1 MDPKRHKTRLLK
13 VLEQLKTEVC
23 KLLEDEHLK
32 FPYKSLEEVERDID
46 NLTYEIERTELL
58 K

>member
-1 MDPKRHKTRLLK
+1 MSPKRHKTRLLK
-13 VLEQLKTEVC
+13 VLEQLKAEVC

>member
-1 MDPKRHKTRLLK
+1 MSPKRHKTRLLK

-23 KLLEDEHLK
+23 KLLEDEHLLY
-32 FPYKSLEEVERDID
+32 PYKQLTEVERDIE
-46 NLTYEIERTELL
+46 NLIQEIERTGLA